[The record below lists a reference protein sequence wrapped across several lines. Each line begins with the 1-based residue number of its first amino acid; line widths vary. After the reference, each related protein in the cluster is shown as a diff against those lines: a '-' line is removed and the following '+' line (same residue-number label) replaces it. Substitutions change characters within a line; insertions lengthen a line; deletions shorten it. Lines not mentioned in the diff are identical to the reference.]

1 MPCASVCC
9 MPYSTLPAAAPVNSI
24 ACRFLEAGTGQLQL
38 LTIFLICTLSSSLAH
53 IFAGRCVMGVTGPGA
68 VLGVYTTWTIVAT
81 RYMRIVVPLRTIYI
95 QGVLLLLLLLGLG
108 LLQPAVSA
116 ASLLG
121 GIIGGAV
128 AVVAVEPVAAA
139 LKWAL
144 ALPAM
149 AGLVLLRLLIDLVQV
164 LWFSVVFVAAAAWQL
179 VTDIVSTVRRL

>member
-1 MPCASVCC
+1 
-9 MPYSTLPAAAPVNSI
+9 
-24 ACRFLEAGTGQLQL
+24 
-38 LTIFLICTLSSSLAH
+38 
-53 IFAGRCVMGVTGPGA
+53 
-68 VLGVYTTWTIVAT
+68 
-81 RYMRIVVPLRTIYI
+81 
-95 QGVLLLLLLLGLG
+95 
-108 LLQPAVSA
+108 VSA

-179 VTDIVSTVRRL
+179 VTDTVSTVRRL